1 MKQISL
7 ATCNVEIIDLLVT
20 LCKYKVGRRK
30 AEYTFPSFQN
40 LMFPKLLLTQF
51 NICFDVP
58 TVCSPSQVDLSP
70 LCASY
75 KMKGYCKL
83 TSGDHQ
89 DFMEENCVVTCGN
102 CRGKLNFFRN
112 KRMVLMEQEL
122 FKKCIKLL
130 NCHLLQ

>member
-1 MKQISL
+1 MQIQSRSEKGRVHISFFSKL
-7 ATCNVEIIDLLVT
+7 NVS
-20 LCKYKVGRRK
+20 KVW
-30 AEYTFPSFQN
+30 
-40 LMFPKLLLTQF
+40 LLLTQF

-122 FKKCIKLL
+122 FKNCIKLL